1 VSEIP
6 LTSLDSVLTSI
17 HQAKG
22 LPNDHYISDAVFEE
36 EKIAILFD
44 NWSAIGFGK
53 DIPKEGDAKPINFV
67 DMPLLMV
74 RDRNGEINVFQNT
87 CRHRGMILVEEPT
100 NISGMIRCPYHSW
113 SYSLNGDLCAT
124 PMVGGMGIHTHEA
137 INHDELGFV

>member
-6 LTSLDSVLTSI
+6 LTNLDSVLTPI

-44 NWSAIGFGK
+44 NWSAIAYGK
-53 DIPKEGDAKPINFV
+53 DIPEEGDAKPINFV

-74 RDRNGEINVFQNT
+74 RDK
-87 CRHRGMILVEEPT
+87 
-100 NISGMIRCPYHSW
+100 
-113 SYSLNGDLCAT
+113 
-124 PMVGGMGIHTHEA
+124 MVKLMFFKTLAVIAE
-137 INHDELGFV
+137 

>member
-1 VSEIP
+1 MSEIP

-53 DIPKEGDAKPINFV
+53 DIPEGGDAKPINFV

-74 RDRNGEINVFQNT
+74 RDKKVKLMFFK
-87 CRHRGMILVEEPT
+87 ILAVIVE
-100 NISGMIRCPYHSW
+100 
-113 SYSLNGDLCAT
+113 
-124 PMVGGMGIHTHEA
+124 
-137 INHDELGFV
+137 